1 MVLSKLTGCLH
12 VSIQETK
19 VIGRRRDDRKDS
31 QESRVSRCGD
41 SGVPEAFV

>member
-1 MVLSKLTGCLH
+1 MVLFKLTGCLH

-19 VIGRRRDDRKDS
+19 VISRCRDDRKDN